1 MVPNLSS
8 AADTVAA
15 PLAGY
20 RADMALTRK
29 FVRPLLGAFFVAN
42 GVDSLRNAEAIAR
55 EAKPVTDRFVP
66 MVERA
71 APDGTPVPTEAVT
84 WVRINGAVQI
94 AAAAAL
100 ATGRFPRLASGVL
113 AGSLVPSTAARYRFW
128 EASDPAERREQLTH
142 FFKNV
147 SLTGGLLIAAG
158 DTEGRP
164 GVAWRAR
171 RASRDARRETRQLA
185 HAAKREVKLVKAQL
199 T

>member
-1 MVPNLSS
+1 
-8 AADTVAA
+8 
-15 PLAGY
+15 
-20 RADMALTRK
+20 MALTRV
-29 FVRPLLGAFFVAN
+29 FLRPLLGAFFIAN
-42 GVDSLRNAEAIAR
+42 GVESLRNAEAIAR

-66 MVERA
+66 LVEKA

-100 ATGRFPRLASGVL
+100 ATGKLPRLSSGVL
-113 AGSLVPSTAARYRFW
+113 AASLVPSTAARYRFW

-142 FFKNV
+142 FLKNV
-147 SLTGGLLIAAG
+147 SLTGGLLIAAS

-164 GVAWRAR
+164 GLAWRAR
-171 RASRDARRETRQLA
+171 RAARDARREARHLT
-185 HAAKREVKLVKAQL
+185 HAAKREAKLVKAEL